1 MDGSLSISL
10 LCRWFCFFSVTH
22 LVLEQEKAIKFS
34 VIKVCI
40 KSPLFCSCV
49 SHFSS
54 HNLRRCGLG
63 LRAAVSR
70 QSESTLPTRHRPTR
84 LRLQTIANTLSH
96 A

>member
-40 KSPLFCSCV
+40 KSPLFCSCK
-49 SHFSS
+49 S
-54 HNLRRCGLG
+54 L
-63 LRAAVSR
+63 
-70 QSESTLPTRHRPTR
+70 
-84 LRLQTIANTLSH
+84 
-96 A
+96 